1 MLSAPKT
8 SQFGSI
14 RNFFRAHLVTIS
26 FRIKNS
32 KKMKFCTYTCTFVVI
47 QMVTAQ
53 SVQEIAN
60 AVKKKL
66 EEDRLTLL
74 RLVDECVTKLA

>member
-1 MLSAPKT
+1 M
-8 SQFGSI
+8 
-14 RNFFRAHLVTIS
+14 NFI
-26 FRIKNS
+26 
-32 KKMKFCTYTCTFVVI
+32 FVLI

-74 RLVDECVTKLA
+74 RLVDECVTKLT